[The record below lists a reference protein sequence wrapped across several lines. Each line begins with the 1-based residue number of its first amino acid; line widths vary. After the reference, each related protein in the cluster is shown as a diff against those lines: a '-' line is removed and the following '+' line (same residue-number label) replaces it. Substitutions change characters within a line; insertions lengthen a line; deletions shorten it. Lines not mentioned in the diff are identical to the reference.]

1 MNRHVIRSEA
11 ERKPQH
17 LDEWD
22 EADRLKHSDRFGAH
36 ADRDKSEGHDT
47 GYPLPE
53 LPRIPDRSVNVLDY
67 GSVGDG
73 LDLCTSALQAAI
85 DDCAASGGGTVI
97 IPAGLWRTGPL
108 TLRSRINLRVENG
121 AIVQFDSNP
130 ELYPLV
136 PSHFEGRP
144 EWRCQAPLDGS
155 ALTDIAITGSGIFD
169 GGGEGWRPVKRF
181 KTTQPQWTRL
191 LQSGG
196 VVDTAN
202 EVWWPNAEARD
213 GEAYCRELRGRLS
226 TASAHVEHA
235 GISRPAA
242 GAQDY
247 LPARTFLRPNMVS
260 LRSCQ
265 RILLEGPTFQNS
277 PAWCLH
283 PVGCEEVTI
292 RGVQVR
298 NPWYS
303 QNGDGLDLES
313 CTHALVEHS
322 VFDVGDDA
330 ICLKSGKDEAG
341 RRAGMPCQSIT
352 IRHCSV
358 YHGHGGVVIGSEMSG
373 GVRGVRVSDCLFSGT
388 DIGLRFKSTRGR
400 GGVVEDI
407 EIERIVMRDIVHEAI
422 SFHLFYAGVEGSEG
436 SDDEVYPVTE
446 ETPVFRDIAIRDVV
460 CGGATAAL
468 LVNGLPEMPLRNL
481 RIEKLRAT
489 SEKGIVLR
497 HADGIELD
505 NIALRTRERPQLTV
519 HRCRNVNL
527 DGEAIAPASGI
538 AEASV
543 PSLS

>member
-1 MNRHVIRSEA
+1 MNRHRTRNET
-11 ERKPQH
+11 ERKPQYF
-17 LDEWD
+17 E
-22 EADRLKHSDRFGAH
+22 
-36 ADRDKSEGHDT
+36 HDT
-47 GYPLPE
+47 EYSLPE
-53 LPRIPDRSVNVLDY
+53 LPRIPDHRVNVTDY
-67 GSVGDG
+67 GAIGDG
-73 LDLCTSALQAAI
+73 LDLCTSGLQAAI

-108 TLRSRINLRVENG
+108 TLRSRINLHAESG
-121 AIVQFDSNP
+121 ALIQFDSDP

-136 PSHFEGRP
+136 PSHFEGRA

-181 KTTQPQWTRL
+181 KTTESQWTQL
-191 LQSGG
+191 VQSGG
-196 VVDTAN
+196 VVDAAN
-202 EVWWPNAEARD
+202 EIWWPNAEAQN
-213 GEAYCRELRGRLS
+213 GEAYCRELRERFS
-226 TASAHVEHA
+226 AASANTEHREVSQGSA
-235 GISRPAA
+235 T
-242 GAQDY
+242 AQDY
-247 LPARTFLRPNMVS
+247 LPARTYLRPNMVS

-283 PVGCEEVTI
+283 PIGCEDVTI

-313 CTHALVEHS
+313 CTRALVEHS
-322 VFDVGDDA
+322 LFDVGDDA
-330 ICLKSGKDEAG
+330 ICLKSGKDEEG

-352 IRHCSV
+352 IRHCTV

-407 EIERIVMRDIVHEAI
+407 LIERIVMRDIVHEGI

-446 ETPVFRDIAIRDVV
+446 ETPVFRDILIRDVI
-460 CGGATAAL
+460 CGGATTAL

-481 RIEKLRAT
+481 RIEGLRST
-489 SEKGIVLR
+489 SKKGIILR
-497 HADGIELD
+497 HADGVELT
-505 NIALRTRERPQLTV
+505 NIALRTGEQPQLTA
-519 HRCRNVNL
+519 HSCRNVNL
-527 DGEAIAPASGI
+527 DGESLAPASGI
-538 AEASV
+538 AEASIR
-543 PSLS
+543 SLS